1 MRKII
6 SNMCQTV
13 PAQQMKCV
21 VLTVFFHAHW
31 VYCVCRSRVCFCVQ
45 IWLWVLNH
53 LWSSTPAQVFIS
65 RIWEISL
72 HREQKAAALW
82 PCVGWYLSQHSGTQ
96 QKQKATLLWRLSCS
110 NSTEKHKCFFPRLF
124 PISHCHAHSFSLYN
138 LLLTWFNFFKSSSWW
153 NNDAVKHSGL

>member
-65 RIWEISL
+65 GIWEISL

-82 PCVGWYLSQHSGTQ
+82 PCVGWYLSQHSGAAETKSYLAMEALMLKLHWETQ
-96 QKQKATLLWRLSCS
+96 MLLSTSVSHIPLSC
-110 NSTEKHKCFFPRLF
+110 TL
-124 PISHCHAHSFSLYN
+124 IFSLQFAFN
-138 LLLTWFNFFKSSSWW
+138 LIQLFQVLFL
-153 NNDAVKHSGL
+153 VK